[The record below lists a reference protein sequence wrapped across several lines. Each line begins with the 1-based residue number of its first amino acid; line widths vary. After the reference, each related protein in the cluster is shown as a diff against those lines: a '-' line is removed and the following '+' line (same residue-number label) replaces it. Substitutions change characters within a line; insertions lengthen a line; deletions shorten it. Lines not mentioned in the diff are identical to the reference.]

1 MNNLGTVE
9 VQFNATVIDQ
19 ALDKKLD
26 EHLVPKLRMVTEK
39 QLCKMYNMSPNDIAP
54 LLFDARVRVHERR
67 KGELGKKRWFYPEV
81 QHALDEVINENM

>member
-67 KGELGKKRWFYPEV
+67 KGERGKKRWFYPEV
-81 QHALDEVINENM
+81 QHALDEIINETM